1 MARERVRRAAAK
13 PAIRCATCGKALRPT
28 HKFCPG
34 CGAPAPSGAG
44 VALPLLPIAS
54 GPSLQVGAHE
64 IAALEEQRKVVTVM
78 FADLSGSTPLAEKLD
93 PEELRGILASYFGA
107 LAREIQQFGGTIDKY
122 IGDAVMAVWGAPV
135 SREDDALRAVGAG
148 LQMQAAIT
156 RENERLERR
165 YGVRLSL
172 RIGINT
178 GEVVAGLLAGDVQ
191 QAYTVV
197 GDAVNTAQRLES
209 VAPLNT
215 VLVGEST
222 YLLARRAFRFEA
234 VPPVTL
240 KGKSEP
246 VPAYRAIGL
255 DLGATAHEGPAF
267 VGRLAELDRLKGILA
282 AATSGHGQLVHLHGE
297 AGVGKTRLV
306 EEFTAGLGAAGRLH
320 ARCLAF
326 ESARPYALI
335 ADLLRRTFQVPPTD
349 TEADARAQLAAGMR
363 ELALAAEEGAVTL
376 SLEILGYGERS
387 PLDPQR
393 KRQLL
398 VSLLRRLLEHRSTP
412 GPAVLVIEDVH
423 WIDAASSSLLT
434 DVVAIADRLGCLVIT
449 TSRDVTPVFA
459 GSATLAV
466 EPLASDAAAAMVEQL
481 GGEGLLP
488 ATRSL
493 VLERT
498 AGNPFFIEEVLRA
511 LRAGRSATVPAT
523 VQDVLEARLDA
534 LTIGVRHVAQRAAVV
549 GRTFRDRVLAE
560 ISRDEPLRPALAT
573 LEAEAFIVR
582 AGNGAEPRHAFRHA
596 LLQEVSYQTL
606 LLTQRRQLH
615 AAVGQA
621 FEHLYADRLEEFVD
635 VLAYHYGRSEED
647 AKARYWSLRAGQRA
661 QRLFARDEALAYYR
675 QAVERAA
682 DDAGTRAAACE
693 GIGDV
698 ERLAGKWAEALTA
711 YDDAFAARDDGEAV
725 ERARLLRKKG
735 VLSLHRGD
743 PAGALAFFE
752 RAAGDLPADAA
763 GERARILLDTG
774 EVQWRRG
781 EYDTAVATLS
791 EAAGSAERAGDEA
804 GRAEV
809 LKQLGTVQ
817 VMKGDKTASLASYE
831 ESLRLYTRV
840 DDLVGQAN
848 VLNNMGLVL
857 QRQGRNDEAL
867 EAHERASAIRER
879 IGDEMGIAQS
889 RQNAGEVHR
898 ARGQL
903 DQAEAGYRAA
913 LDAWER
919 IGYVG
924 VGLARSSLGV
934 TEIEKGNAVAA
945 REHLRR
951 ALDELAKTGNRS
963 YLLDTRRHLARSY
976 LLDDPAKARE
986 LAHEALEAAR
996 ELKAPDKEGL
1006 ALQILGLACEA
1017 LGDGPS
1023 AIDALE
1029 RSRDL
1034 LRVTAERQELGRT
1047 LAGLGRLYAKL
1058 PAEDPRGRQ
1067 AVGTLAEAR
1076 GIFTELGAALEL
1088 RRMGTAPG

>member
-1 MARERVRRAAAK
+1 V
-13 PAIRCATCGKALRPT
+13 
-28 HKFCPG
+28 
-34 CGAPAPSGAG
+34 G

-64 IAALEEQRKVVTVM
+64 TAALEEQRKVVTVM

-135 SREDDALRAVGAG
+135 SREDDALRAVGAA
-148 LQMQAAIT
+148 LQMQTAIT
-156 RENERLERR
+156 RENEHLERR
-165 YGVRLSL
+165 YGVRLAL

-209 VAPLNT
+209 VATPNT

-222 YLLARRAFRFEA
+222 YRLARRAFRFEA

-255 DLGATAHEGPAF
+255 DLGAASHEGPAF
-267 VGRLAELDRLKGILA
+267 VGRRDELDRLGEILG
-282 AATSGHGQLVHLHGE
+282 AATRGRGQLVHLYGD

-349 TEADARAQLAAGMR
+349 AEADARTQLAAGMR
-363 ELALAAEEGAVTL
+363 KLDLAAEEGAVTL

-398 VSLLRRLLEHRSTP
+398 VSLLRRLLEHRSGI
-412 GPAVLVIEDVH
+412 GPVVLAIEDVH
-423 WIDAASSSLLT
+423 WIDPASSSVLV
-434 DVVAIADRLGCLVIT
+434 DVVAIADRLRCLVIT
-449 TSRDVTPVFA
+449 TSRDATPAFPGSVTL
-459 GSATLAV
+459 GV
-466 EPLASDAAAAMVEQL
+466 EPLPSDAAAAMVEHL
-481 GGEGLLP
+481 GGEGLTP
-488 ATRSL
+488 EVRGL

-534 LTIGVRHVAQRAAVV
+534 LSIGVRHVAQRAAVV
-549 GRTFRDRVLAE
+549 GRTFRDRVLGE
-560 ISRDEPLRPALAT
+560 ISRDEPLPPALAT

-582 AGNGAEPRHAFRHA
+582 IGNGAEPRHAFRHA

-606 LLTQRRQLH
+606 LLAQRRQLH
-615 AAVGQA
+615 GAVGKA
-621 FEHLYADRLEEFVD
+621 FERLYAGRLDEFVD
-635 VLAYHYGRSEED
+635 ALAYHYGRSEDD
-647 AKARYWSLRAGQRA
+647 AKARHYFLRAGKRA
-661 QRLFARDEALAYYR
+661 QHLFARDEALAYYR
-675 QAVERAA
+675 QAVERAR
-682 DDAGTRAAACE
+682 DDRATRAAALE

-698 ERLAGKWAEALTA
+698 ERLAGKWAEALAA
-711 YDDAFAARDDGEAV
+711 YDEALAACGDDEAV

-735 VLSLHRGD
+735 MLSLHRGD
-743 PAGALAFFE
+743 PAGALAFLE
-752 RAAGDLPADAA
+752 RATAALPGGATA
-763 GERARILLDTG
+763 ERARILLDVG

-781 EYDTAVATLS
+781 EYDAAIATLS
-791 EAAGSAERAGDEA
+791 DAVAQAERAGDVA

-817 VMKGDKTASLASYE
+817 VMKGDKVASLASYE
-831 ESLRLYTRV
+831 ESLRLYTQA

-857 QRQGRNDEAL
+857 QRQGQNTEAL

-889 RQNAGEVHR
+889 RNNAAEVYR
-898 ARGQL
+898 ARGDL
-903 DQAEAGYRAA
+903 ERAEAGYRAA
-913 LDAWER
+913 MDAWER

-924 VGLARSSLGV
+924 VGLARSSLGI
-934 TEIEKGNAVAA
+934 TEIEKGNAAAA
-945 REHLRR
+945 RAHLER
-951 ALDELAKTGNRS
+951 ALEELGKTGNRS
-963 YLLDTRRHLARSY
+963 YLLDTKRHLARSY
-976 LLDDPAKARE
+976 LLDDPPKALDLGR
-986 LAHEALEAAR
+986 EALASAR

-1006 ALQILGLACEA
+1006 ALQVIGLAHAA
-1017 LGDGPS
+1017 LDQ
-1023 AIDALE
+1023 AADAVEALE
-1029 RSRDL
+1029 RSRDI

-1047 LAGLGRLYAKL
+1047 LAALGRLYAKL
-1058 PAEDPRGRQ
+1058 APGDEKRSRAQD
-1067 AVGTLAEAR
+1067 VLAEAR
-1076 GIFTELGAALEL
+1076 QIFTELGAALEL
-1088 RRMGTAPG
+1088 RRLEAATT